1 MSDGP
6 VDVPTLRWLAS
17 HITVSHDM
25 SRDPYSSTRRQ
36 GLRAIGLGTVLLT
49 ALSAGRI
56 ATARE
61 RAASDHESAIPGGA
75 TTLQDLARRL
85 AQAPRHRQFE
95 SVPFMLTDQHMWDK
109 QAADALLG
117 YQYAYKQMWDVADLA
132 GPWPGLMREAM
143 NGQVFANGR
152 HDFLA
157 VSATHGLAHLALF
170 SQSMWDKYELA
181 KLAGPHF
188 TRNTLIVEKDGV
200 SPHDALQDMAG
211 FYGPQNNNVTSLQR
225 RGAVFVACHDSIHAI
240 SRTLA
245 QSSSSSSRSANEIAA
260 DLTNNLIPD
269 AVLVPSVVA
278 FMVDLQTKGFTYA

>member
-1 MSDGP
+1 M
-6 VDVPTLRWLAS
+6 
-17 HITVSHDM
+17 TVIQDMSHDPYNT
-25 SRDPYSSTRRQ
+25 SRRR
-36 GLRAIGLGTVLLT
+36 GLRAIGLGTVWLT
-49 ALSAGRI
+49 ALSSGRL
-56 ATARE
+56 AAARE
-61 RAASDHESAIPGGA
+61 SRAPDSESAIPGGA
-75 TTLQDLARRL
+75 ATLQDLARRL
-85 AQAPRHRQFE
+85 ARAPRHRQFE

-109 QAADALLG
+109 EAADALLG
-117 YQYAYKQMWDVADLA
+117 YQYAFRQMWDVADLA
-132 GPWPGLMREAM
+132 GAWPGLMREAM

-188 TRNTLIVEKDGV
+188 TRNTLILEKDGV
-200 SPHDALQDMAG
+200 SPADALQDVAG
-211 FYGPQNNNVTSLQR
+211 FYGPQNNNIPSLQR

-245 QSSSSSSRSANEIAA
+245 QSSPSHSANDIAA
-260 DLTNNLIPD
+260 DLTNNLIPG

-278 FMVDLQTKGFTYA
+278 FMVDLQKKGFTFA